1 MKEEDQ
7 DLSPPTPGYGALIK
21 LAREAQGISP
31 ETAAAR
37 MPYPFSGSSW
47 RQIEAGYRGRGANR
61 KAVPG
66 RASTVAAMAR
76 TVGVTADRLTD
87 HHVEAAAVLREMERQ
102 EAQRSPVMP
111 EALRSAPPHVRR
123 LIEAALED
131 VDPRDR
137 PELLRE
143 LAADYEATEKRRA
156 RNPGQQQRSRH
167 AG

>member
-7 DLSPPTPGYGALIK
+7 EHSPPSYGALIR

-37 MPYPFSGSSW
+37 MPYQFSGSSW

-61 KAVPG
+61 KPVTG
-66 RASTVAAMAR
+66 KASTVAAMAS
-76 TVGVTADRLTD
+76 TVGITSDRLEE
-87 HHVEAAAVLREMERQ
+87 HHPEAAEVLREMERQ
-102 EAQRSPVMP
+102 KSQTSPLP
-111 EALRSAPPHVRR
+111 DALTSAPPHVRR
-123 LIEAALED
+123 MIEVALED

-137 PELLRE
+137 AELLRE
-143 LAADYEATEKRRA
+143 LAVDYEAVTKRPTRKTS
-156 RNPGQQQRSRH
+156 PPQRGRH